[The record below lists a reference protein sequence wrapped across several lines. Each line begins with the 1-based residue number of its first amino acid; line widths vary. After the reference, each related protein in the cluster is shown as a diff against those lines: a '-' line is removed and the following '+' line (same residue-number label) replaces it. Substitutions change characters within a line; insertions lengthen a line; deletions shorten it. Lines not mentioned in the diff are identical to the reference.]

1 MRAILPLPL
10 LVLGTALA
18 DHPHHPAAA
27 DNLAM
32 LADRFDTR
40 AYLHDQLRER
50 SRIFGD
56 RTVNIEVG

>member
-27 DNLAM
+27 DNLAV

-40 AYLHDQLRER
+40 AYLHDRLSDIRVRISATER
-50 SRIFGD
+50 SI
-56 RTVNIEVG
+56 